1 MQDDM
6 QDDMQHVIHWVEVF
20 AEQPFGGNL
29 LPVIT
34 GADDISDESMAAV
47 ARRFQQ
53 AETSFVQRATDGV
66 ADYRHR
72 IFMVSGEIPFAG
84 HPSLGTA
91 AVVAHLAGREAARLV
106 QQTGAGRQ
114 PLEVAL
120 TGTTGRVTL
129 TQNPPEFGPTPETG
143 PVLAAIG
150 VDPDD
155 RDPDLAGQI
164 VSTGLPT
171 LVLPLRDTGAL
182 GRARVERRR
191 LAEALD
197 ELGLDLRPTVYAVG
211 RVGPGRWR
219 ARAFV
224 ADVPGGEDAATG
236 SAAGPFGAYVA
247 RLLGETSTVIDQGIE
262 MGSPSRL
269 TVDASPA
276 EGDTVDVTGAV
287 RIVGSGLHDVP

>member
-1 MQDDM
+1 MEYD
-6 QDDMQHVIHWVEVF
+6 IHWVEVF

-34 GADDISDESMAAV
+34 GADTIGGESMAAV

-66 ADYRHR
+66 SDYRHR

-84 HPSLGTA
+84 HPSVGAA
-91 AVVAHLAGREAARLV
+91 AVVAHMADRSSASFV

-114 PLEVAL
+114 PLEVTL

-129 TQNPPEFGPTPETG
+129 TQNRPEFGPTPDPG
-143 PVLAAIG
+143 AVLDAIG
-150 VDPDD
+150 VAPVH
-155 RDPDLAGQI
+155 RDPALVPRI

-171 LVLPLRDTGAL
+171 LVLPLSNTDAL
-182 GRARVERRR
+182 VGARVDRQR

-197 ELGLDLRPTVYAVG
+197 GLGLERRPTVYAVARAG
-211 RVGPGRWR
+211 AGRWR

-247 RLLGETSTVIDQGIE
+247 RFLGETATVIDQGIE

-269 TVDASPA
+269 TVEASPA
-276 EGDTVDVTGAV
+276 DGDPVDVTGAV
-287 RIVGSGLHDVP
+287 RIVGAGTFDVP